1 MTKALQTMEWMTP
14 GSNLNAYIQGA
25 SAIPILSVDE
35 EKSLGESLF
44 YNEDLDAAR
53 KLVLAHLRFVVHIA
67 RSYNGYGL
75 PLGDLI
81 QEGNVGL
88 MKAVRRFNP
97 EKGVRLVS
105 FAVHWIKA
113 EIHEFI
119 LKNWRIVKVATTK
132 AQRKLFFNL
141 RSAKKELEWLSQDE
155 AKAIASDLDVELKDV
170 MEMEMRLS
178 STDTAFDLS
187 QDDDEDSSTYS
198 PSVYLASNEI
208 DPAEFV
214 ESHDSETDNNLRLKN
229 AIKSLDERSQVI
241 LQRRWLDDKKQTLH
255 ELADEY
261 GVSAERIRQL
271 EKNAMLALKRQ
282 MQQ

>member
-25 SAIPILSVDE
+25 AAIPILSVDE

-155 AKAIASDLDVELKDV
+155 AKARGCASCTLIEKNKKVFICLRNTIESFGSSVDLINDDALK
-170 MEMEMRLS
+170 
-178 STDTAFDLS
+178 
-187 QDDDEDSSTYS
+187 
-198 PSVYLASNEI
+198 YLASTQFTKKFDIVFI
-208 DPAEFV
+208 DPPF
-214 ESHDSETDNNLRLKN
+214 DSN
-229 AIKSLDERSQVI
+229 
-241 LQRRWLDDKKQTLH
+241 LH
-255 ELADEY
+255 ESVIQVLEEKHLLNVDAKIYVENDANASELLVPKNWSLIRNQVAGQVKVMLY
-261 GVSAERIRQL
+261 SRSANSESD
-271 EKNAMLALKRQ
+271 K
-282 MQQ
+282 

>member
-25 SAIPILSVDE
+25 TAIPILSIDE

-155 AKAIASDLDVELKDV
+155 AKAIANDLNVELKDV